1 MISAFFRFIILVFCI
16 VTTSDLFSQDQKSE
30 FRKDIFADENKISLL
45 NNETDFFTGCIHIT
59 DKNNNM
65 VFEADSIYSR
75 YNWDTLIDL
84 NNDGS
89 KELILD
95 LGTGATMYDYNMYLI
110 FDFKNKSF
118 EPFEIHNAE
127 LVTNVDD
134 IPKIIS
140 YVRMSPAVMGA
151 GFTFSLKYDGNKI
164 ILEND
169 ISKSKV
175 LKSLDP
181 LESDEFDFIRQYEEG
196 FDECENDSEVKIY
209 YEAYLTQQMILGQE
223 EKGWKLFEKHYKCKN
238 KKSMRVELKKT
249 VEENYKYLRNA
260 DYKFQTLN

>member
-1 MISAFFRFIILVFCI
+1 MFFIFS
-16 VTTSDLFSQDQKSE
+16 TSILFSQDQKDE
-30 FRKDIFADENKISLL
+30 IRKDILAGEYKISLI
-45 NNETDFFTGCIHIT
+45 NNETDFFTGCILIT
-59 DKNNNM
+59 DRDNSP
-65 VFEADSIYSR
+65 VFKADSIYSR

-95 LGTGATMYDYNMYLI
+95 LSTGVNMYDYNMYLI
-110 FDFKNKSF
+110 FDLKNKSF
-118 EPFEIHNAE
+118 EPFEIHNAD
-127 LVTNVDD
+127 LVKDTDEV
-134 IPKIIS
+134 PKIIS

-151 GFTFSLKYDGNKI
+151 GYTFSLKYDGNKFN
-164 ILEND
+164 LEND

-196 FDECENDSEVKIY
+196 FDECESDSEVKIY
-209 YEAYLTQQMILGQE
+209 YEAYLIQQMILGQE
-223 EKGWKLFEKHYKCKN
+223 EKGWMFFEEHYKCKN
-238 KKSMRVELKKT
+238 KKSMRAELKKT
-249 VEENYKYLRNA
+249 VEENYNYIMNA

>member
-1 MISAFFRFIILVFCI
+1 MISFIKIILINIIMVYLFPLTLFAQTDGVF
-16 VTTSDLFSQDQKSE
+16 E
-30 FRKDIFADENKISLL
+30 KDFDAGEYRVFLTNR
-45 NNETDFFTGCIHIT
+45 EYDFFTGSIQIA
-59 DKNNNM
+59 DKYNNT
-65 VFEADSIYSR
+65 VFFADSIYSR

-127 LVTNVDD
+127 LVTNVDV

-151 GFTFSLKYDGNKI
+151 GYTFSLKYDGNKI

-181 LESDEFDFIRQYEEG
+181 IESDEFDFIRQYEEG

-238 KKSMRVELKKT
+238 KKSMRMELKKT